1 MAEVKIPEVGESI
14 TEGILLEWIAADG
27 ALVKMNDP
35 LFVLETD
42 KITMDVVSEVA
53 GTLSIQVAAGETV
66 TIGQTVGLIDT
77 EAAGDTAAAP
87 APAETAPAIAAATPE
102 PVTAGVTG
110 DQAPSVRR
118 LVTEHGLDPSA
129 ISGSGKGGR
138 LTKEDILSHLDGKSP
153 SAPVTVAPAAQS
165 VAAAPAV
172 PLDSPTPT
180 PAPAAPPR
188 PADPV
193 LSADGRETRQ
203 PMTSLRKRVAERLL
217 LAQQGAAIL
226 TTFNELDMSAV
237 LALRTEQQEAFQQKF
252 GIKLGFMSFFIKGA
266 VEALKTVPAINARIE
281 GEMIVHNHYFDIGV
295 AVGTDRGLVVPVI
308 RNADQLSYDGV
319 EKTIADLAGRARD
332 RKLTLNDLS
341 GGVFSI
347 SNGGIYGNMMS
358 TPIINPPQSGILG
371 MHAIKKRAVVVDD
384 EIVVRPM
391 MYVALSYD
399 HRLVDGKE
407 AVTFLKTIVDYVE
420 NPDPSLLG
428 L

>member
-14 TEGILLEWIAADG
+14 TEGILVEWLAADG
-27 ALVKMNDP
+27 AQVKVDDP

-53 GTLSIQVAAGETV
+53 GKLTIQVAAGETV
-66 TIGQTVGLIDT
+66 AIGQTIGVIDPA
-77 EAAGDTAAAP
+77 AAGETAAAP
-87 APAETAPAIAAATPE
+87 ASAATAPAAPQSATAATG
-102 PVTAGVTG
+102 AG
-110 DQAPSVRR
+110 DDLAPAVRR
-118 LVTEHGLDPSA
+118 LVAEHNLDPAA

-138 LTKEDILSHLDGKSP
+138 ITKEDVLAHLAKP
-153 SAPVTVAPAAQS
+153 AAPAA
-165 VAAAPAV
+165 APPAATPPEAAPIESPV
-172 PLDSPTPT
+172 PVAPSRPTG
-180 PAPAAPPR
+180 
-188 PADPV
+188 PV
-193 LSADGRETRQ
+193 TSADGRETRE

-217 LAQQGAAIL
+217 LAQQSAAIL

-237 LALRTEQQEAFQQKF
+237 MALRKEKQEAFQQKF
-252 GIKLGFMSFFIKGA
+252 GIKLGFMSFFIKA
-266 VEALKTVPAINARIE
+266 TVEGLNTVPGINARIE
-281 GEMIVHNHYFDIGV
+281 GDEIVHNHYFDIGV
-295 AVGTDRGLVVPVI
+295 AVGTEKGLVVPVL
-308 RNADQLSYDGV
+308 RAADQLSYDGV
-319 EKTIADLAGRARD
+319 EKAIADLAGRARD

-341 GGVFSI
+341 GGVFSV

-384 EIVVRPM
+384 EVVVRPM

-399 HRLVDGKE
+399 HRMVDGKE

-420 NPDPSLLG
+420 NPNPALLG

>member
-14 TEGILLEWIAADG
+14 TEGILVEWLAGDG
-27 ALVKMNDP
+27 AMVKVDDP

-53 GTLSIQVAAGETV
+53 GKLAIQVAAGETV
-66 TIGQTVGLIDT
+66 AIGQIVGLIDT
-77 EAAGDTAAAP
+77 EAAGDTAAPP
-87 APAETAPAIAAATPE
+87 ADTAPAAGANAPEPAAAGE
-102 PVTAGVTG
+102 TG
-110 DQAPSVRR
+110 DLAPAVRR
-118 LVTEHGLDPSA
+118 LVAEHGLTPSA

-138 LTKEDILSHLDGKSP
+138 ITKEDVLSHLEKKSVRAASATP
-153 SAPVTVAPAAQS
+153 AAPVVPEAAPLDTPAIAP
-165 VAAAPAV
+165 APAV
-172 PLDSPTPT
+172 P
-180 PAPAAPPR
+180 PR
-188 PADPV
+188 PSGPV
-193 LSADGRETRQ
+193 TSADGRETRE

-217 LAQQGAAIL
+217 LAQQSAAIL

-237 LALRTEQQEAFQQKF
+237 MALRTERQEAFQQKF
-252 GIKLGFMSFFIKGA
+252 GIKLGFMSFFIKA
-266 VEALKTVPAINARIE
+266 TVEALRAVPAINARVE
-281 GEMIVHNHYFDIGV
+281 GDDIVHNHYFDIGV
-295 AVGTDRGLVVPVI
+295 AVGTERGLVVPVI
-308 RNADQLSYDGV
+308 RDADQLSYDGV
-319 EKTIADLAGRARD
+319 EKVIADLAGRARD

-341 GGVFSI
+341 GGVFSV

-420 NPDPSLLG
+420 NPDPALLG

>member
-14 TEGILLEWIAADG
+14 TEGILVEWLAADG
-27 ALVKMNDP
+27 AMVKVDTP

-53 GTLSIQVAAGETV
+53 GKLAIQVAAGETV
-66 TIGQTVGLIDT
+66 AIGQTVGLIDT
-77 EAAGDTAAAP
+77 AATAGDTAQAAP
-87 APAETAPAIAAATPE
+87 GGTVSEAAAAAPGPVAAGEAHDLAPA
-102 PVTAGVTG
+102 
-110 DQAPSVRR
+110 VRR
-118 LVTEHGLDPSA
+118 LVTEYGLDPA
-129 ISGSGKGGR
+129 AVQGSGKGGR
-138 LTKEDILSHLDGKSP
+138 ITKEDVLAHLETKRSP
-153 SAPVTVAPAAQS
+153 
-165 VAAAPAV
+165 AAPASPAMFDAAPLETPV
-172 PLDSPTPT
+172 P
-180 PAPAAPPR
+180 AQPPR
-188 PADPV
+188 PSGPV
-193 LSADGRETRQ
+193 TSADGRETRE

-217 LAQQGAAIL
+217 LAQQSAAIL

-237 LALRTEQQEAFQQKF
+237 MALRRSKQEAFQQKF
-252 GIKLGFMSFFIKGA
+252 GIKLGFMSFFIKGT
-266 VEALKTVPAINARIE
+266 VEALKAVPVINARIE
-281 GEMIVHNHYFDIGV
+281 GNEIVHNHYFDIGV

-341 GGVFSI
+341 GGVFSV

-399 HRLVDGKE
+399 HRQVDGKE
-407 AVTFLKTIVDYVE
+407 AVTFLKAIIDYVE
-420 NPDPSLLG
+420 NPDPALLG